1 MRQVA
6 AVVLFS
12 FVAAAGA
19 GETGGGRLL
28 AVIAEVHGNAVLR
41 PAGGE
46 ARELELFDRLGAGDR
61 FETGPSDSVVVAFLS
76 GERLRV
82 GAGSRATVRDG
93 SELDVAGTVEPL
105 PPVSTAPA
113 LVALARGQAP
123 GPRSGAIRVRSAG
136 LWGEAVEDLYPR
148 DGLAVP
154 ANSAVLT
161 FSPLVSSESYRVEVE
176 DELGETVFA
185 AETRF
190 PEVVVPAGVLLPGTD
205 YYWRVRS
212 AGRRSLA
219 GHGEALF
226 VTLWAEDAAAREALR
241 REAEVEGSAH
251 ALLLLA
257 EVDRSLGLLRD
268 ACASLNRVAA
278 MGGDTTHLGSARD
291 AFACD
296 QYGRE

>member
-1 MRQVA
+1 VVLVSVG
-6 AVVLFS
+6 AVV
-12 FVAAAGA
+12 GA
-19 GETGGGRLL
+19 SETGGGPSL
-28 AVIAEVHGNAVLR
+28 AVVAEVHGEVVLR
-41 PAGGE
+41 PAAGA
-46 ARELELFDRLGAGDR
+46 ARDLELFDRLGAGDR
-61 FETGPSDSVVVAFLS
+61 LETGPSASVVVAFWS

-82 GAGSRATVRDG
+82 GAGSMATVRA
-93 SELDVAGTVEPL
+93 EAALDVAGTVEPL

-148 DGLAVP
+148 DGLATP
-154 ANSAVLT
+154 ANAAVLT
-161 FSPLVSSESYRVEVE
+161 FSPLVSSDSYRLEVE

-185 AETRF
+185 AETRS
-190 PEVVVPAGVLLPGTD
+190 PEVVVPAGVLLPGTE

-226 VTLWAEDAAAREALR
+226 VTLSAEDAAAREALR
-241 REAEVEGSAH
+241 REVEAEGSAH

-257 EVDRSLGLLRD
+257 EVDRNLGLLRE
-268 ACASLNRVAA
+268 ACTTLDRVAA
-278 MGGDTTHLGSARD
+278 MGGDTAHLGPTREV
-291 AFACD
+291 FACD
-296 QYGRE
+296 QYGRN